1 VNKLGTI
8 FVLSILLPFSTAFG
22 DISDG
27 TVISEQKISDTQG
40 NFDGILKDADRFGES
55 VANLGDVDKDGINDL
70 AVGANFDD
78 DGCPIFTSDCNRGA
92 IWILFMNTD
101 GTVKDEQ
108 KISDTAG
115 SFFGTLDNDDRF
127 GKSVAGIGD
136 LDNDGVPD
144 VAVGAPRDDDG
155 CDDFPC
161 SSGAVWILFL
171 NTDGTVKDFQKIS
184 DTEGGFLG
192 GLADGDFFG
201 ASVANMKDLDGDGV
215 IDLAVG
221 ADRDITGGGADMG
234 AVWILFLKTDGT
246 VDDFQKIARF
256 VGGFNVP
263 LDPADEFGTS
273 VGEIGDI
280 DGDGIQDLAVG
291 VNSDDDGGNGKGAV
305 YILFMKT
312 NGEVKSV
319 QKISDTSSGN
329 FNGVLDD
336 GDFFGSSVIG
346 LGDFDGDGIEDIA
359 VGADNDD
366 DGGVNRG
373 AEYILFLNIDGTV
386 KSFQKISS
394 MEGGFNGILINS
406 ADFGFSATDIGDL
419 DGNGVLDLVVSAR
432 EDNDGGGDRGSVWV
446 LFMKNISPPEQ
457 PSPVVGGELIPLDTT
472 FLLLANAQSFSW
484 MIPVVMS
491 VLGIGLFVVSR
502 KSENS

>member
-8 FVLSILLPFSTAFG
+8 FVLSILLPFSTSFG

-40 NFDGILKDADRFGES
+40 NFNGILKDADRFGES

-78 DGCPIFTSDCNRGA
+78 DGCVFPTNCNRGA
-92 IWILFMNTD
+92 VWILFMNTD

-144 VAVGAPRDDDG
+144 LAVGAPRDDDG

-171 NTDGTVKDFQKIS
+171 KTDGTVKDFQKIS

-221 ADRDITGGGADMG
+221 ADRDTTGGGADIG
-234 AVWILFLKTDGT
+234 AVWILFLKNDGS
-246 VDDFQKIARF
+246 VNDFQHIARF

-263 LDPADEFGTS
+263 LDPGDEFGTS
-273 VGEIGDI
+273 VAEIGDLDD
-280 DGDGIQDLAVG
+280 DGVQDLAVG
-291 VNSDDDGGNGKGAV
+291 VSGDDDGGTSKGAV

-312 NGEVKSV
+312 TGEVKSV
-319 QKISDTSSGN
+319 QKISDISGN
-329 FNGVLDD
+329 FNGVLDSID
-336 GDFFGSSVIG
+336 RFGASVVG

-359 VGADNDD
+359 VGAHDDD
-366 DGGVNRG
+366 DGGANRG
-373 AEYILFLNIDGTV
+373 AMYILFLNTNGMV

-394 MEGGFNGILINS
+394 LEGGFSGSLIND
-406 ADFGFSATDIGDL
+406 ADFGFSATDISDL

-446 LFMKNISPPEQ
+446 LFMKNISPPEP
-457 PSPVVGGELIPLDTT
+457 PSPVVGGELIPIETT
-472 FLLLANAQSFSW
+472 SLILANTQSFSW
-484 MIPVVMS
+484 MIPL
-491 VLGIGLFVVSR
+491 VLSAIGIGLFVFR